1 MFLYFVK
8 VIQKRFLIMN
18 NYFRS
23 GRYNR
28 KLEQSYSYDKKKK
41 ELLDGQKENNTQER
55 PSKEK
60 AATEL

>member
-1 MFLYFVK
+1 
-8 VIQKRFLIMN
+8 MN

-55 PSKEK
+55 PREEKEKGK